1 MSVGGDFF
9 QFHQGELRALDLS
22 LEDTLSVADSFLV
35 TSGLVKGLERHFLRF
50 ANSID
55 DEKTKRQLPAFF
67 SEVVKLIPKTDDWF
81 PRLEYRAQQP
91 EGERLF
97 LRLRDAPERTE
108 TCTLWTSD
116 ELDPRQN
123 PKIKGPD
130 LAYGQRLR
138 RAANLHGADEAV
150 ITDSEGF
157 IADGALS
164 SVVWW
169 RSDVLCAPDDQTNW
183 LPSVT
188 RELIFELASQ
198 AGYQTLEVKAKPDD
212 LAGCEVWTLSAL
224 QGIRGVTR
232 WGSIALGPLTMLS
245 PFRKR
250 LALLAQPLP
259 TPEAVM
265 ELNDLRSL

>member
-9 QFHQGELRALDLS
+9 QFQQGELRALDLS
-22 LEDTLSVADSFLV
+22 LEDSLSVADSFLV
-35 TSGLVKGLERHFLRF
+35 TSGLVRGLDKHLVRF
-50 ANSID
+50 ANSIE
-55 DEKTKRQLPAFF
+55 DEKTKRQLPSFF
-67 SEVVKLIPKTDDWF
+67 SEVVKLIPQTSDWF
-81 PRLEYRAQQP
+81 PRVEYRAMQP
-91 EGERLF
+91 EGQRLF

-116 ELDPRQN
+116 EADPRQN

-138 RAANLHGADEAV
+138 RAANLHGAEEAV
-150 ITDSEGF
+150 IVDSAGH

-164 SVVWW
+164 SIVWW
-169 RSDVLCAPDDQTNW
+169 QEEVLYGPDEATNW

-188 RELIFELASQ
+188 RELVFEIAAQ
-198 AGYQTLEVKAKPDD
+198 AGYQTQEVRARPEDLE
-212 LAGCEVWTLSAL
+212 GCEVWTLSAL

-232 WGSIALGPLTMLS
+232 WGSLTLGSLSMLS

-250 LALLAQPLP
+250 LALLSQPLP
-259 TPEAVM
+259 SPEEIM
-265 ELNDLRSL
+265 ELID

>member
-9 QFHQGELRALDLS
+9 QFVQGELRALDLS
-22 LEDTLSVADSFLV
+22 LDDTLSVADSFLV
-35 TSGLVKGLERHFLRF
+35 SSGLVRGLDKHLHRF
-50 ANSID
+50 ANSIE

-67 SEVVKLIPKTDDWF
+67 SEVVKLIPKTEDWF
-81 PRLEYRAQQP
+81 PRLEYRAVQP
-91 EGERLF
+91 EGQRLF
-97 LRLRDAPERTE
+97 LRLRDAPERNE

-116 ELDPRQN
+116 EADPRQN
-123 PKIKGPD
+123 PKVKGPD

-150 ITDSEGF
+150 IADSEGY

-169 RSDVLCAPDDQTNW
+169 QEGVLCGPDEKTNW

-188 RELIFELASQ
+188 RELVFEMALQ
-198 AGYQTLEVKAKPDD
+198 AGYQTKEVRVRPEN

-232 WGSIALGPLTMLS
+232 WGSISLGPLAMLS

-259 TPEAVM
+259 EPEAVM
-265 ELNDLRSL
+265 KVIDW

>member
-9 QFHQGELRALDLS
+9 QFQQGELRSLDLS
-22 LEDTLSVADSFLV
+22 LEDTLTVADSFLV
-35 TSGLVKGLERHFLRF
+35 SSGLVRGLNKHLARF
-50 ANSID
+50 ASSID

-81 PRLEYRAQQP
+81 PRLEYRAVQP
-91 EGERLF
+91 EGQRLF
-97 LRLRDAPERTE
+97 LRLRNAPERTE

-116 ELDPRQN
+116 EADPRQS
-123 PKIKGPD
+123 PRTKGPD

-150 ITDSEGF
+150 MTDSDGY

-164 SVVWW
+164 SIVWW
-169 RSDVLCAPDDQTNW
+169 REGALCGPDESTNW

-188 RELIFELASQ
+188 RDLVFEMASQ
-198 AGYQTLEVKAKPDD
+198 AGYQTLEVRERPED

-232 WGSIALGPLTMLS
+232 WGSISLGPLAMLS

-259 TPEAVM
+259 SPEEIM
-265 ELNDLRSL
+265 ELID

>member
-1 MSVGGDFF
+1 MTAGGDFF
-9 QFHQGELRALDLS
+9 QFQRGELRALDLA
-22 LEDTLSVADSFLV
+22 LDDTLSVADSFLV
-35 TSGLVKGLERHFLRF
+35 SNGLVRGLARHVARF
-50 ANSID
+50 SKSIW
-55 DEKTKRQLPAFF
+55 DEQALRQLPAFLL
-67 SEVVKLIPKTDDWF
+67 EVVKLIPRTDHWF
-81 PRLEYRAQQP
+81 PRLEYRSSLP
-91 EGERLF
+91 EGQRLF
-97 LRLRDAPERTE
+97 LRLRTAPERSE

-116 ELDPRQN
+116 EQDPRQS
-123 PKIKGPD
+123 PRIKGPD

-150 ITDSEGF
+150 ITDANGF

-169 RSDVLCAPDDQTNW
+169 REGVLFGPDQSTNW

-188 RELIFELASQ
+188 RDLVFEIAEQAGFETGETRARPEDLASS
-198 AGYQTLEVKAKPDD
+198 
-212 LAGCEVWTLSAL
+212 EVWTLSAL

-232 WGSIALGPLTMLS
+232 WGELQLGPLALLS

-259 TPEAVM
+259 AEEEVI
-265 ELNDLRSL
+265 ELVS